1 MHYVVKIDGKTRIM
15 DSQKIMPISSEFA
28 VQLQT
33 MIDSNVSEEEI
44 TAQIVDYIGK

>member
-1 MHYVVKIDGKTRIM
+1 MHYVVKIDGKTSIM

-44 TAQIVDYIGK
+44 TAQIVDYMGK